1 MTDLA
6 VSFLIVALICIT
18 IILISLVVKYN
29 RLNKSI
35 SKLYDNL
42 TFIYGRV
49 DGLDARIKIDE
60 HEINKITVSPKT
72 EK

>member
-35 SKLYDNL
+35 EKLYENL
-42 TFIYGRV
+42 LFIYGRV
-49 DGLDARIKIDE
+49 DGLDVRIKINE
-60 HEINKITVSPKT
+60 SKNNNVSTKTVDGD
-72 EK
+72 